1 MSEINELQLA
11 YAVTIHKSQGSE
23 FPCVILP
30 LHTIHYPLL
39 QRNLLYTG
47 ITRGR
52 QLVVVIGSPKALA
65 IAINNHRVVA
75 RNTGLKERMGE
86 GVG

>member
-1 MSEINELQLA
+1 MQLA
-11 YAVTIHKSQGSE
+11 YAVTIHKAQGSE

-30 LHTIHYPLL
+30 VHTIHYPLL

-52 QLVVVIGSPKALA
+52 RLVVVVGSRKALA
-65 IAINNHRVVA
+65 IAIGNNREVA
-75 RNTGLKERMGE
+75 RNTGLKERMLA
-86 GVG
+86 GVT